1 MSADEQPQSP
11 GENLALALIGLVA
24 LILLV
29 ASPWLVDRSGPDPYY
44 KGPLIYPQL
53 VLAIIVVA
61 ALRPAIQAI
70 RHPTGIRGID
80 LMPRRSLGVF
90 ALMCAFPVMIA
101 AIGLA
106 PACLLAMALG
116 LITARQSWQR
126 SLIIAIAGAA
136 VLWLLFKGLLDIWFP
151 QPWLLDMVRG

>member
-1 MSADEQPQSP
+1 MSVDAQTQSP

-53 VLAIIVVA
+53 VLAMIFVA
-61 ALRPAIQAI
+61 SLRPAIQAM
-70 RHPTGIRGID
+70 RQPGGIHGLQ

-90 ALMCAFPVMIA
+90 VLMCAFPFMIA
-101 AIGLA
+101 AVGLA
-106 PACLLAMALG
+106 PACFLAMAFG
-116 LITARQSWQR
+116 LITAGQSWQR

-136 VLWLLFKGLLDIWFP
+136 VLWLLFRGLLDIWFP
-151 QPWLLDMVRG
+151 QPWLLDMIGD